1 LFEKTF
7 QPNKLSLILVHQTIL
22 FSKKFT
28 HVQKEIPMNKSK
40 LQILALCLAVFVS
53 LTTAVNAQTNDEL
66 RQKVAVLVE
75 ADKFLEALPMLEKL
89 AATDPDDANMQ
100 YWLGFAYLNKATAI
114 TVAEESKKFR
124 IKSREAFIKAKL
136 LGKVSVLL
144 DGMIDISSA
153 NGDEKGRFS
162 FNEEAEKLMIEAESF
177 FAQGEMDKALE
188 KYQKALT
195 LDPKIYYAAL
205 FSGDV
210 YLRKVKYDLAETWY
224 QKAIAIDP
232 YIETAYRYS
241 ATPLMK
247 QGKTDQ
253 ARDRYIES
261 YITSPYNK
269 LALSGIVNWGQAT
282 NTRLGHPKFNI
293 PKTSTDA
300 DGKEKTTINMSV
312 EDDGSVAWIGYTA
325 TRLEW
330 KDKKFKATFPK
341 ELTYRHTLQEETE
354 ALRSVASMAKSLKG
368 KKTKLSQE
376 LETLI
381 NLDNDGLLEPYILLA
396 IPDNG
401 IAEDHFAYLKSN
413 REKLRQYVLKY
424 VIGAGK

>member
-1 LFEKTF
+1 M
-7 QPNKLSLILVHQTIL
+7 NKY
-22 FSKKFT
+22 
-28 HVQKEIPMNKSK
+28 KSK
-40 LQILALCLAVFVS
+40 LQILALFLAVFVS
-53 LTTAVNAQTNDEL
+53 LNIASNAQTNDEL
-66 RQKVAVLVE
+66 RQKVVVLIE
-75 ADKFLEALPMLEKL
+75 ANKYLEALPMLEKL
-89 AATDPDDANMQ
+89 AASDPEDATIQ
-100 YWLGFAYLNKATAI
+100 YFLGFAFLNKAT
-114 TVAEESKKFR
+114 TVTETETRKQFR
-124 IKSREAFIKAKL
+124 IKARETLMKARL
-136 LGKVSVLL
+136 LGKQSLLL
-144 DGMIDISSA
+144 DSMIENIAPDGS
-153 NGDEKGRFS
+153 EKGQFS
-162 FNEEAEKLMIEAESF
+162 FNQEAEKLMREAEAF
-177 FAQGEMDKALE
+177 FAEGEMDKALA

-210 YLRKVKYDLAETWY
+210 YLQKVKYDLAETWY

-269 LALSGIVNWGQAT
+269 LALSGLVQWGQAT
-282 NTRLGHPKFNI
+282 NTRLGHPRFNI
-293 PKTSTDA
+293 PQTSTGA
-300 DGKEKTTINMSV
+300 DGKEKTTINVSV
-312 EDDGSVAWIGYTA
+312 ADDGSIAWIGYSA
-325 TRLEW
+325 VRSDW
-330 KDKKFKATFPK
+330 KEKKFKAAFPK

-381 NLDNDGLLEPYILLA
+381 SLDNEGLLEAYILLA
-396 IPDNG
+396 IADNG
-401 IAEDHFAYLKSN
+401 IAENHFAYLKNN